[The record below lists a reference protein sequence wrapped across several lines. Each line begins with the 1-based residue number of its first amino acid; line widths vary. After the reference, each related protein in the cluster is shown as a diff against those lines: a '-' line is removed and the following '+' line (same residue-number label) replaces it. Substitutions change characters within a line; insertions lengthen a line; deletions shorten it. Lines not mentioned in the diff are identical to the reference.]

1 MMILSILATVVLL
14 GALFYHRVSL
24 FISSLILLAW
34 TAALGVAG
42 LWSAWVLVPLAIIL
56 VPFNFAPMRKSMISA
71 PVFRGFRKVMPPMS
85 RTEKEAIDAG
95 TTWWEG
101 DLFQGKPDWKKL
113 HNYPQPR
120 LTAEEQAF
128 LDGPVEE
135 ACRMANDFQITHELA
150 DLPPELWAYLKEH
163 RFFAM
168 IIKKEYGGLE
178 FSAYAQSRVLQK
190 LSGVS
195 GILAITVGV
204 PNSLGPG
211 ELLQHYGTDEQ
222 KDHYLPRLARGQE
235 IPCFALTSPEAG
247 SDAGAIPDTGIV
259 CMGEWQGQQV
269 LGMRLT
275 WNKRYITLAPIATV
289 LGLAFKLSDPEKLLG
304 GAEDLGITCALI
316 PTTTPGVEIGRRHF
330 PLNVPF
336 QNGPTRGKD
345 VFVPIDYIIG
355 GPKMAGQGWRMLVEC
370 LSVGRGITLPSNST
384 GGVKSVALATGAYAH
399 IRRQFKISIGKMEG
413 IEEPL
418 ARIAGNAYVMDAAA
432 SLITYGIMLGEKPA
446 VLSAIVKYHCTHRGQ
461 QSIIDAMDMLY
472 TSELEGFCLVSSDSD
487 FTKLASRLRESG
499 KTVIGMGEG
508 KTPSPFRKAC
518 DIFTELE
525 LLLEDNTMGKEER
538 NTHSHA
544 SGKWQKKDNHD
555 SMVSKEKI
563 EEAVVKIITENQNN
577 DRETGLGEVGS
588 RLVKL
593 YPDFDVRRYGY
604 SLLSKFLESLP
615 KLMLMQEGT
624 KVTVTIYEDKSRKE
638 MLEEYILLQIQSAG
652 GYGIPLSS
660 LGNRI
665 RMRFGDF
672 KVRDYGFS
680 QFKQYIASFPDV
692 EFVDD
697 EERTRA
703 VYMEE

>member
-1 MMILSILATVVLL
+1 MEDRFALL
-14 GALFYHRVSL
+14 
-24 FISSLILLAW
+24 
-34 TAALGVAG
+34 
-42 LWSAWVLVPLAIIL
+42 
-56 VPFNFAPMRKSMISA
+56 
-71 PVFRGFRKVMPPMS
+71 
-85 RTEKEAIDAG
+85 IDADNVSAKYIKPILDELSKYG
-95 TTWWEG
+95 NVTYKRIYG
-101 DLFQGKPDWKKL
+101 DWTKTNNASWK
-113 HNYPQPR
+113 
-120 LTAEEQAF
+120 E
-128 LDGPVEE
+128 
-135 ACRMANDFQITHELA
+135 
-150 DLPPELWAYLKEH
+150 
-163 RFFAM
+163 
-168 IIKKEYGGLE
+168 
-178 FSAYAQSRVLQK
+178 
-190 LSGVS
+190 
-195 GILAITVGV
+195 
-204 PNSLGPG
+204 
-211 ELLQHYGTDEQ
+211 ELLQNSITPIQQFSYTHGKNATD
-222 KDHYLPRLARGQE
+222 
-235 IPCFALTSPEAG
+235 
-247 SDAGAIPDTGIV
+247 
-259 CMGEWQGQQV
+259 
-269 LGMRLT
+269 
-275 WNKRYITLAPIATV
+275 
-289 LGLAFKLSDPEKLLG
+289 
-304 GAEDLGITCALI
+304 
-316 PTTTPGVEIGRRHF
+316 
-330 PLNVPF
+330 
-336 QNGPTRGKD
+336 
-345 VFVPIDYIIG
+345 
-355 GPKMAGQGWRMLVEC
+355 
-370 LSVGRGITLPSNST
+370 
-384 GGVKSVALATGAYAH
+384 
-399 IRRQFKISIGKMEG
+399 
-413 IEEPL
+413 
-418 ARIAGNAYVMDAAA
+418 
-432 SLITYGIMLGEKPA
+432 
-446 VLSAIVKYHCTHRGQ
+446 SAM
-461 QSIIDAMDMLY
+461 IIDAMDMLY

-555 SMVSKEKI
+555 SMFSKDKI
-563 EEAVVKIITENQNN
+563 DEAVFKIITENQNN